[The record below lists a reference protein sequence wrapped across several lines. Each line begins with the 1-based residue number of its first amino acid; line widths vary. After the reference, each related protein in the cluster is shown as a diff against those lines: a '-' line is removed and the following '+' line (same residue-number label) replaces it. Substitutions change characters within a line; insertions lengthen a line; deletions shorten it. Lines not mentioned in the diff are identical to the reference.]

1 METSPEAAAAAAA
14 TDPPARTFSQVV
26 FIDIPY
32 SYPPSSPIT
41 CRFTLNAA
49 FQPNPRDWVGIFKVG
64 WSSTKDYHTFVW
76 VEAVHDAQ
84 LPEMR
89 QAVFKEYYLPKDEIE
104 YYQFCYIDSSGQ
116 VRGAST
122 PFCFKNPSEQNT
134 ESIADDD
141 LLVITTQEHVEQSQ
155 REKAELQKQ
164 LDLMRAENE
173 TLKSALLKDQNEI
186 SSSKDQNDQT
196 EAEMA
201 KLIKEMDQV
210 KEHNEKLKNTLQLQM
225 KENDRLKV
233 CHQFVEEMVIE
244 MTKRMEIQKQ
254 NSTEQE
260 KLSSLSSRSN
270 EEKYDRAV
278 MKINQMKEERE
289 ELKGKL
295 DAQSD
300 EISKLKAKLRE
311 AERELTNA
319 LDRFQ
324 LQQVDLQS
332 TTKEKDRISLE
343 LQKLQSVKGNMDEVR
358 RENQELSRRLSQQD
372 SLERAPKDDLTAQ
385 CQTLSMQLQDA
396 QAKLLAER
404 EETRAVTRQC
414 EFTENE
420 LRDMQ
425 ARELNKM
432 LADKDI
438 SIQEKE
444 HEIRLVKQERDE
456 LSREVQVLKGDV
468 ERLRSHYANLTSPV
482 AEEMPYLQ
490 PDPIVAGSDIPAVH
504 DQQDILGQ
512 QEHIYNTI
520 GEERTRGQAEPKANL
535 TTRTPSTCELN
546 PTVSPAP
553 LISMNRG
560 GATKHVVG
568 LCSGSDSLLVTPDEE
583 PALVCRHCRES
594 FPGITHPELE
604 QHEQSHRVCPF
615 CTMICDSMEQS
626 IFEDH
631 VYGHELVPIKYTDTC
646 DCNVTNMRRFKGKK
660 PSPFSSPMLDV
671 TPVRPSAPGG
681 EPALSGSTSVNASTS
696 RNITIHPQISL
707 RRHLIGL
714 LGRDITRGQ
723 LGEEGWQPV
732 LSIPGSLRVQPGQ
745 AFFKQ
750 MILEIRGAR
759 HAEYENMEVRQG
771 ACCLFR

>member
-1 METSPEAAAAAAA
+1 METFPEAAAAA
-14 TDPPARTFSQVV
+14 TDPPACTFSQVV

-84 LPEMR
+84 QTEMR

-104 YYQFCYIDSSGQ
+104 YYQFCYIDNSGQ

-122 PFCFKNPSEQNT
+122 PFCFRNPSEQNT

-141 LLVITTQEHVEQSQ
+141 LLVITTQEQVEQSQ
-155 REKAELQKQ
+155 REKAELQNQ

-173 TLKSALLKDQNEI
+173 TLKRALLKNQKDI
-186 SSSKDQNDQT
+186 SSSKEQNDQT

-225 KENDRLKV
+225 KENDRLK
-233 CHQFVEEMVIE
+233 EEMVIE

-278 MKINQMKEERE
+278 MKINQMKEEHE

-300 EISKLKAKLRE
+300 EIAKLNSKLRE
-311 AERELTNA
+311 ADRDLSNIF
-319 LDRFQ
+319 DRFQ
-324 LQQVDLQS
+324 LLQVDLQS
-332 TTKEKDRISLE
+332 TTKEKDRIFLE

-372 SLERAPKDDLTAQ
+372 SLQRAPQDDLTAQ
-385 CQTLSMQLQDA
+385 CQTLSKQLQDA

-404 EETRAVTRQC
+404 EEKRAVTRQC
-414 EFTENE
+414 EFAENE
-420 LRDMQ
+420 LRDVKEQLTSLAQNCEMEQRQSSKFEMQ
-425 ARELNKM
+425 VRELNAM

-438 SIQEKE
+438 AIEDKE
-444 HEIRLVKQERDE
+444 QEIRLIKQERDE
-456 LSREVQVLKGDV
+456 LSREVQVLQGDI
-468 ERLRSHYANLTSPV
+468 ERLRSHYANITSPV

-490 PDPIVAGSDIPAVH
+490 PDPIVAGSDAPAIR

-512 QEHIYNTI
+512 PEHIYSTI
-520 GEERTRGQAEPKANL
+520 
-535 TTRTPSTCELN
+535 
-546 PTVSPAP
+546 
-553 LISMNRG
+553 
-560 GATKHVVG
+560 
-568 LCSGSDSLLVTPDEE
+568 DSLVVPADEE
-583 PALVCRHCRES
+583 PARVCRHCQES
-594 FPGITHPELE
+594 FPGITQLELE

-615 CTMICDSMEQS
+615 CTVICDSMEQS

-631 VYGHELVPIKYTDTC
+631 VYGHEL
-646 DCNVTNMRRFKGKK
+646 
-660 PSPFSSPMLDV
+660 
-671 TPVRPSAPGG
+671 
-681 EPALSGSTSVNASTS
+681 
-696 RNITIHPQISL
+696 
-707 RRHLIGL
+707 
-714 LGRDITRGQ
+714 
-723 LGEEGWQPV
+723 
-732 LSIPGSLRVQPGQ
+732 
-745 AFFKQ
+745 
-750 MILEIRGAR
+750 
-759 HAEYENMEVRQG
+759 
-771 ACCLFR
+771 

>member
-225 KENDRLKV
+225 KENDRLK
-233 CHQFVEEMVIE
+233 EEMVIE

-420 LRDMQ
+420 LRDVKEQLTGLARTCEMEQRQTSKFEMQ

-520 GEERTRGQAEPKANL
+520 
-535 TTRTPSTCELN
+535 
-546 PTVSPAP
+546 
-553 LISMNRG
+553 
-560 GATKHVVG
+560 
-568 LCSGSDSLLVTPDEE
+568 DSLLVTPDEE

-631 VYGHELVPIKYTDTC
+631 VYGHEL
-646 DCNVTNMRRFKGKK
+646 
-660 PSPFSSPMLDV
+660 
-671 TPVRPSAPGG
+671 
-681 EPALSGSTSVNASTS
+681 
-696 RNITIHPQISL
+696 
-707 RRHLIGL
+707 
-714 LGRDITRGQ
+714 
-723 LGEEGWQPV
+723 
-732 LSIPGSLRVQPGQ
+732 
-745 AFFKQ
+745 
-750 MILEIRGAR
+750 
-759 HAEYENMEVRQG
+759 
-771 ACCLFR
+771 

>member
-1 METSPEAAAAAAA
+1 METLPAAAAA
-14 TDPPARTFSQVV
+14 TDPPAPTFSQVV
-26 FIDIPY
+26 FIDIPH

-84 LPEMR
+84 QTEMR

-104 YYQFCYIDSSGQ
+104 FYQFCYIDSSGQ

-122 PFCFKNPSEQNT
+122 PFCFRNPSEQNT

-141 LLVITTQEHVEQSQ
+141 LLVITTQEQVEQSQ

-164 LDLMRAENE
+164 LDLMRAENQS
-173 TLKSALLKDQNEI
+173 LKSALLKDQEDI
-186 SSSKDQNDQT
+186 SSSKEQNDQR

-210 KEHNEKLKNTLQLQM
+210 KESNEKLKNTLQLQM
-225 KENDRLKV
+225 KENDRLK
-233 CHQFVEEMVIE
+233 EEMVIE
-244 MTKRMEIQKQ
+244 MTKRMEIQRQ

-300 EISKLKAKLRE
+300 ETAKLKAKLRD
-311 AERELTNA
+311 AERELSNA
-319 LDRFQ
+319 LDRFE
-324 LQQVDLQS
+324 LLQVDLQS

-358 RENQELSRRLSQQD
+358 RENQELSRRLSQLD
-372 SLERAPKDDLTAQ
+372 SLQRAPKDDLMAQ
-385 CQTLSMQLQDA
+385 CQTLSKQLQDV
-396 QAKLLAER
+396 QGKLLAEK
-404 EETRAVTRQC
+404 EKTIAVTRQC

-420 LRDMQ
+420 LADVKEQLTSLARNCEIERCQNSKYEMQ
-425 ARELNKM
+425 GRELNTM

-438 SIQEKE
+438 IIEEKE
-444 HEIRLVKQERDE
+444 QEIRLIKQERDE
-456 LSREVQVLKGDV
+456 LSREVQVLKDDI
-468 ERLRSHYANLTSPV
+468 ERLRSHYAITSPV

-490 PDPIVAGSDIPAVH
+490 PDPIVAGSDAPASR
-504 DQQDILGQ
+504 DQQDIPDQ
-512 QEHIYNTI
+512 PEHIYNTI
-520 GEERTRGQAEPKANL
+520 
-535 TTRTPSTCELN
+535 
-546 PTVSPAP
+546 
-553 LISMNRG
+553 
-560 GATKHVVG
+560 
-568 LCSGSDSLLVTPDEE
+568 DSLLGAPDEE
-583 PALVCRHCRES
+583 PALVCHHCRES
-594 FPGITHPELE
+594 FPGITEQELE

-631 VYGHELVPIKYTDTC
+631 VYGHEL
-646 DCNVTNMRRFKGKK
+646 
-660 PSPFSSPMLDV
+660 
-671 TPVRPSAPGG
+671 
-681 EPALSGSTSVNASTS
+681 
-696 RNITIHPQISL
+696 
-707 RRHLIGL
+707 
-714 LGRDITRGQ
+714 
-723 LGEEGWQPV
+723 
-732 LSIPGSLRVQPGQ
+732 
-745 AFFKQ
+745 
-750 MILEIRGAR
+750 
-759 HAEYENMEVRQG
+759 
-771 ACCLFR
+771 